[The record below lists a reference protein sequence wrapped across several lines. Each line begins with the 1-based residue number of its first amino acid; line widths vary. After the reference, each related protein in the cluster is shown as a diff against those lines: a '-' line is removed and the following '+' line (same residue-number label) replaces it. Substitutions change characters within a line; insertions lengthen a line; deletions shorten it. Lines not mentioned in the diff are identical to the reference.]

1 MNSPAPLLSVQ
12 GKGHEQHGPR
22 GQRADIMHP
31 DAQTGG
37 QHDQGPGPDMTQG
50 RDAAPEQKRK
60 QRGEKYARH
69 RVAVGD
75 APECSPAH
83 PDGYAHDQAQN
94 GGQNGTAEQPAPQ
107 KIKARVKNEDRQ
119 GPGPQQAY
127 GILVSRRE
135 QGAQITRRI
144 PKRMGMQGRRRIGA
158 ETFGMP
164 LPGGDVSI
172 HAEVAVQLRPVGGN
186 LQHARQ
192 GGQRVD
198 RNQQQSR
205 YIHRPDAATI
215 THGDLL
221 ARGPQT
227 DASVRRLFLRELF

>member
-1 MNSPAPLLSVQ
+1 
-12 GKGHEQHGPR
+12 
-22 GQRADIMHP
+22 
-31 DAQTGG
+31 
-37 QHDQGPGPDMTQG
+37 
-50 RDAAPEQKRK
+50 
-60 QRGEKYARH
+60 
-69 RVAVGD
+69 
-75 APECSPAH
+75 
-83 PDGYAHDQAQN
+83 
-94 GGQNGTAEQPAPQ
+94 
-107 KIKARVKNEDRQ
+107 
-119 GPGPQQAY
+119 
-127 GILVSRRE
+127 
-135 QGAQITRRI
+135 
-144 PKRMGMQGRRRIGA
+144 MQGRRRIGA

-192 GGQRVD
+192 GGQRID